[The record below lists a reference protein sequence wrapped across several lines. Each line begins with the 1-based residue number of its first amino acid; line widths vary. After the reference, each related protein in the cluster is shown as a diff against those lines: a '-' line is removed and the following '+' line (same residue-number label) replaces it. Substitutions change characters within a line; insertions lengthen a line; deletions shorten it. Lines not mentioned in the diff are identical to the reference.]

1 MKEGARHI
9 LDRSAGGSLHPAAAA
24 ALQACGTA
32 GWSDPRSVTT
42 EGRRAS
48 DLLSAARSSL
58 ASSLGGVPDTLH
70 QAAGGGHAVADGLV
84 GLLEGMWAAG
94 QAPPALVVSSVDHS
108 AALRV
113 ARWWR
118 SLGHPVHTVNVDS
131 VGRFDAAEMVE
142 LALGSGPSVVCL
154 QLANGEVGT
163 RQPVEEV
170 LAQLAGTESSTLLD
184 ATACVG
190 RIPIPSGWSALAADA
205 TSWCGPRGVGM
216 LLTSPSTPWRV
227 REPALEPEL
236 AVAPMVAAAAAL
248 EQVLASRE
256 ADSAHTFGLVARLR
270 RELPALVDDLDVPG
284 DPDSRLPHVLTVSA
298 LYADG
303 ESIVRHLDGLGLA
316 VGSGSACAND
326 SGEPSHVLA
335 AMGALTGGNVRLA
348 LPVAAADPTLDE
360 AVDTF
365 LLAFPDAVRSVRT
378 MMGAP

>member
-1 MKEGARHI
+1 M
-9 LDRSAGGSLHPAAAA
+9 HPSAAAA
-24 ALQACGTA
+24 WEACGTA
-32 GWSDPRSVTT
+32 GWSDHRSVTS

-48 DLLSAARSSL
+48 DLLTASFSSL
-58 ASSLGGVPDTLH
+58 AGSLGSLGGAPPTLRI
-70 QAAGGGHAVADGLV
+70 AAGGGHAVADGLV

-94 QAPPALVVSSVDHS
+94 EAPPALVVSSVDHS

-118 SLGHPVHTVNVDS
+118 SLGHAVNTVNVDAA
-131 VGRFDAAEMVE
+131 GRFDASEMVAH
-142 LALGSGPSVVCL
+142 ALGSGPSVVCV

-163 RQPVEEV
+163 RQPAEEV
-170 LAQLAGTESSTLLD
+170 LAQLAGSDSSTLLD
-184 ATACVG
+184 ATACAG
-190 RIPIPSGWSALAADA
+190 RIPLPSGWSALAADA
-205 TSWCGPRGVGM
+205 TSWCGPRGVGV
-216 LLTSPSTPWRV
+216 LLTSASSPWRV
-227 REPALEPEL
+227 REPALEPEI
-236 AVAPMVAAAAAL
+236 AVAPVVAAAAAL

-256 ADSAHTFGLVARLR
+256 ADSALTFGLVARLR
-270 RELPALVDDLDVPG
+270 RELPLLVDDLDVPG

-303 ESIVRHLDGLGLA
+303 ESIVRQLDGLGVA

-326 SGEPSHVLA
+326 SGEPSHVLS
-335 AMGALTGGNVRLA
+335 AMGALTGGNVRLS
-348 LPVAAADPTLDE
+348 LPVAAADPALDE